1 MIIYHKYINN
11 SYKWIISKLYN
22 EKNDWI
28 ISELYHKNIF
38 FIIKKNNNSSEI
50 INIATSNSEISSFK
64 ITDKGKKHNFK
75 IKDNKLYIEN
85 SLLENRLLEINN
97 SNLKNYIITLFTKS
111 FNDNEIFKKNGFKI
125 EYYNFKDFNKEDIN
139 KEDIKRLY
147 IINSS
152 ITALELYKSKNFRNK
167 DIIIQLINN
176 NIPIKLHIL
185 KYQLIEYLYDIGLNI
200 YIINN
205 IKTYH
210 PEINRIQEKLIN
222 HYFYIDNINNS
233 NKDIKY
239 KLREWNDIFNSIKI
253 KSNPHSN
260 IYNIQSNNYLSNEMY
275 NNNLFQIIKDN
286 KLLYYSKKN
295 QKVKLIDY
303 NEIYNNLDTISN
315 ELNTYWYYINNTYL
329 IHFLTNHQLYTDNN
343 YTIFAT
349 NKFDIN
355 HKIDI
360 NNLFSKN
367 QYISK
372 KLKIEYYIPDYKKEF
387 EKYITNKKIAYISN
401 KKTSNIYN
409 LFNYNNFEYNIY
421 NNILNDINKQDIIC
435 YVQNAKIYIN
445 NLIDTRIDILFHS
458 LNNIKEE
465 YYINEDI
472 KYIIG
477 NYNISKISLKKILLG
492 KKINEGNRY
501 IFYKKNL
508 LNKTKIIT
516 IKQNNIK
523 SKMNIK
529 PNIINLG
536 LYILSKYNTDQ
547 IKLYGVMPYYNTNST
562 RLINQ
567 NILFED
573 IILNNNKIKTDI
585 ECRTILNNN
594 NFIYWYINLRKDISR
609 KNNMI
614 SNNTQFILNRF
625 EGIYG
630 TNIFDN
636 PDGFKILKDQNI
648 IIEEQLYNEFKICK
662 GTLGCFIS
670 HIYLYKY
677 HLIPNKIFNYYIIL
691 EDDIIIADN
700 FESKVKNN
708 ILKFID
714 SNFDFVF
721 IDTNPYAQGI
731 KITDYIFKI
740 NEKFQHGYNGG
751 TYCIL
756 ASKKGL
762 QKFIDKLPIK
772 QCLPID
778 VYIHDYMNDLEI
790 YYCKFPDNYIVNH
803 NFSIASSRE
812 NIDSKK
818 YDKLLRKYI
827 ELNKEL

>member
-11 SYKWIISKLYN
+11 NSYKWKLSKLDN
-22 EKNDWI
+22 EKNYWI
-28 ISELYHKNIF
+28 IPELYDKNIF
-38 FIIKKNNNSSEI
+38 CIIKKKNNNSSEL
-50 INIATSNSEISSFK
+50 INIAICNSEISSFK
-64 ITDKGKKHNFK
+64 ITDKGKEHNFK
-75 IKDNKLYIEN
+75 IKDNKLFIEN
-85 SLLENRLLEINN
+85 ILLEINN
-97 SNLKNYIITLFTKS
+97 SNLKKYIITLFNKS

-125 EYYNFKDFNKEDIN
+125 EYFNKEYFNKENIN

-147 IINSS
+147 IIDSS

-176 NIPIKLHIL
+176 NISIKLHIL
-185 KYQLIEYLYDIGLNI
+185 NYQLIEYLYDIGLNI

-205 IKTYH
+205 IKKDH

-253 KSNPHSN
+253 KNNPHYKV
-260 IYNIQSNNYLSNEMY
+260 YNIPSNKYLSNKMY
-275 NNNLFQIIKDN
+275 NNNLFQIIIDN
-286 KLLYYSKKN
+286 KLLYYSKN
-295 QKVKLIDY
+295 NPKVKLIDY
-303 NEIYNNLDTISN
+303 NKIYNNLDKLDTSN

-343 YTIFAT
+343 YTIFTT

-360 NNLFSKN
+360 NNLYSNNK
-367 QYISK
+367 YITK
-372 KLKIEYYIPDYKKEF
+372 KLKIEDYIPDYKKEF

-401 KKTSNIYN
+401 NKTSNIYN
-409 LFNYNNFEYNIY
+409 MFNYNNFEYNVY
-421 NNILNDINKQDIIC
+421 NNILDDINKQDIIC
-435 YVQNAKIYIN
+435 YVQNAKKCIN

-458 LNNIKEE
+458 LNNFKEE
-465 YYINEDI
+465 YYSNEDI

-477 NYNISKISLKKILLG
+477 NYNISNISQKKILLG
-492 KKINEGNRY
+492 KKINEGDRY
-501 IFYKKNL
+501 SFYKKNL

-516 IKQNNIK
+516 IKQNDIK
-523 SKMNIK
+523 SKINIK

-536 LYILSKYNTDQ
+536 LYILCNYNTDQ
-547 IKLYGVMPYYNTNST
+547 IKLYGILPYYNTNSNK
-562 RLINQ
+562 LINQ
-567 NILFED
+567 NKLFED
-573 IILNNNKIKTDI
+573 IILNNNKIKTDT

-609 KNNMI
+609 KKYMF

-625 EGIYG
+625 EGVYG
-630 TNIFDN
+630 ENIFN
-636 PDGFKILKDQNI
+636 NSNGFKILKEQNI
-648 IIEEQLYNEFKICK
+648 ITDEELYNEFKICK

-677 HLIPNKIFNYYIIL
+677 HLIPNEVFNYYIIL

-700 FESKVKNN
+700 FESKVKND

-714 SNFDFVF
+714 SDFDFIF

-731 KITDYIFKI
+731 KITEYIYKI
-740 NEKFQHGYNGG
+740 NGNFQHGYNGG

-762 QKFIDKLPIK
+762 QKFINKLPIK

-827 ELNKEL
+827 ELNNK